1 MTRVPIVRPADL
13 GVLPEP
19 RGGDLLAVDDPVVG
33 VDLRGPVTAV
43 GGVGATGGR
52 RGDRILVGIGP
63 VAPGWEGL
71 VDDLDLTLAPSAAGV
86 ATVAVPDPVAAL
98 DALGAAVAV
107 APRAAGALAGL
118 LRWSGGLS
126 VHDGLDAESFA
137 YSTLLGGVEFRE
149 WLDRRGARPAPPEV
163 DDPVLVERVGG
174 ELRLTLNR
182 PERRNA
188 YGRLLRDALVD
199 ALDLALLDAS
209 VERVV
214 LAGAGPA
221 FCAGGD
227 LAEFGT
233 TPDLV
238 TAHLVRTRGG
248 AARPL
253 HALAGRVEVRLHGA
267 CVGAGIELPAFA
279 GRVVAAPG
287 TTIRLPEV
295 AMGLIPGAGG
305 TVSIPRRIGRH
316 RTLYLALSGV
326 SLSAEVARDW
336 GLVDAIGTVVGG
348 GGSAEG

>member
-13 GVLPEP
+13 GAESDP
-19 RGGDLLAVDDPVVG
+19 RGADVLAVVDPLLG

-43 GGVGATGGR
+43 GPR
-52 RGDRILVGIGP
+52 SDDRILVGVGP

-71 VDDLDLTLAPSAAGV
+71 VAELDLTLVPRAAGT
-86 ATVAVPDPVAAL
+86 ATVVVPDPEAALEALGEAVAA
-98 DALGAAVAV
+98 
-107 APRAAGALAGL
+107 APRAAGVLAGL
-118 LRWSGGLS
+118 LRWSGGLP
-126 VHDGLDAESFA
+126 VHAALDAESFA
-137 YSTLLGGVEFRE
+137 YSALLGGVEFRE
-149 WLDRRGARPAPPEV
+149 WLDRRGGRTAPPDV
-163 DDPVLVERVGG
+163 DEPVRVERVGG
-174 ELRLTLNR
+174 ELRVTLNR

-199 ALDLALLDAS
+199 ALDLALLDPS

-238 TAHLVRTRGG
+238 TAHLVRTRAG

-253 HALAGRVEVRLHGA
+253 HALADRVEARLHGA

-279 GRVVAAPG
+279 GRVVAAPD
-287 TTIRLPEV
+287 TMLRLPEV

-326 SLSAEVARDW
+326 SLPAAVARDW
-336 GLVDAIGTVVGG
+336 GLVDAVDERCAPGPV
-348 GGSAEG
+348 